1 MLFKKIKMWYKYK
14 IWWMVILTG
23 FYSVA
28 ALSQNNDKKEKIES
42 FKVAFITQKL
52 NLTTKEAQL
61 FWPVYNEYLDKIEAL
76 KNARKKELRSANI
89 NIDTYSDKDLELMLD
104 NEFLSKEK
112 EVELGKEYFN
122 KFKTVIRLTII
133 NSNII
138 IYFTFDWTFI
148 NARNVQFNYRFLSSN

>member
-1 MLFKKIKMWYKYK
+1 MWYKYK
-14 IWWMVILTG
+14 IWWVLILTG

-52 NLTTKEAQL
+52 NLTAKEAQL
-61 FWPVYNEYLDKIEAL
+61 FWPVYNEYLDKIETL
-76 KNARKKELRSANI
+76 KNARKKELRTANI

-122 KFKTVIRLTII
+122 KFKSVIPVKKVILLYKAEDEFKRELLRQI
-133 NSNII
+133 SGK
-138 IYFTFDWTFI
+138 
-148 NARNVQFNYRFLSSN
+148 

>member
-1 MLFKKIKMWYKYK
+1 MLFKKIKMWYNYK
-14 IWWMVILTG
+14 IWWVLILTG

-52 NLTTKEAQL
+52 NLTAKEAQL
-61 FWPVYNEYLDKIEAL
+61 FWPVYNEYLDKIETL

-122 KFKTVIRLTII
+122 KFKSVIPVKKVILLYKAEDEFKRELLRQI
-133 NSNII
+133 SGK
-138 IYFTFDWTFI
+138 
-148 NARNVQFNYRFLSSN
+148 

>member
-14 IWWMVILTG
+14 IWWVLILTG

-52 NLTTKEAQL
+52 NLTAKEAQL
-61 FWPVYNEYLDKIEAL
+61 FWPVYNEYLDKIETL
-76 KNARKKELRSANI
+76 KNARKKELRTANI

-122 KFKTVIRLTII
+122 KFKSVIPVKKVILLYKAEDEFKRELLRQI
-133 NSNII
+133 SGK
-138 IYFTFDWTFI
+138 
-148 NARNVQFNYRFLSSN
+148 

>member
-1 MLFKKIKMWYKYK
+1 MLFKKIKMWYNYK
-14 IWWMVILTG
+14 IWWVLILTG

-52 NLTTKEAQL
+52 NLTAKEAQL
-61 FWPVYNEYLDKIEAL
+61 FWPVYNEYLDKIETL
-76 KNARKKELRSANI
+76 KNARKKELRTANI

-122 KFKTVIRLTII
+122 KFKSVIPVKKVILLYKAEDEFKRELLRQI
-133 NSNII
+133 SGK
-138 IYFTFDWTFI
+138 
-148 NARNVQFNYRFLSSN
+148 

>member
-14 IWWMVILTG
+14 IWWVLILTG

-52 NLTTKEAQL
+52 NLTAKEAQL

-122 KFKTVIRLTII
+122 KFKSVIPVKKVILLYKAEDEFKRELLRQI
-133 NSNII
+133 SGK
-138 IYFTFDWTFI
+138 
-148 NARNVQFNYRFLSSN
+148 

>member
-1 MLFKKIKMWYKYK
+1 MWYKYK
-14 IWWMVILTG
+14 IWWVLILTG

-52 NLTTKEAQL
+52 NLTAKEAQL
-61 FWPVYNEYLDKIEAL
+61 FWPVYNEYLDKIETL

-122 KFKTVIRLTII
+122 KFKSVIPVKKVILLYKAEDEFKRELLRQI
-133 NSNII
+133 SGK
-138 IYFTFDWTFI
+138 
-148 NARNVQFNYRFLSSN
+148 

>member
-14 IWWMVILTG
+14 ICWVLILTG

-52 NLTTKEAQL
+52 NLTAKEAQL
-61 FWPVYNEYLDKIEAL
+61 FWPVYNEYLDKIETL

-122 KFKTVIRLTII
+122 KFKSVIPVKKVILLYKAEDEFKRELLRQI
-133 NSNII
+133 SGK
-138 IYFTFDWTFI
+138 
-148 NARNVQFNYRFLSSN
+148 

>member
-14 IWWMVILTG
+14 IWWVLILTG

-52 NLTTKEAQL
+52 NLTAKEAQL
-61 FWPVYNEYLDKIEAL
+61 FWPVYNEYLDKIETL

-122 KFKTVIRLTII
+122 KFKSVIPVKKVILLYKAEDEFKRELLRQI
-133 NSNII
+133 SGK
-138 IYFTFDWTFI
+138 
-148 NARNVQFNYRFLSSN
+148 

>member
-1 MLFKKIKMWYKYK
+1 MLFKKIKMWYNYK
-14 IWWMVILTG
+14 IWWVLILTG

-122 KFKTVIRLTII
+122 KFKSVIPVKKVILLYKAEDEFKRELLRQI
-133 NSNII
+133 SGK
-138 IYFTFDWTFI
+138 
-148 NARNVQFNYRFLSSN
+148 

>member
-14 IWWMVILTG
+14 IWWVIILTG

-52 NLTTKEAQL
+52 NLTTKEAQQ
-61 FWPVYNEYLDKIEAL
+61 FWPVYNEYLDKIEVL
-76 KNARKKELRSANI
+76 KNSRKKELRSASI
-89 NIDTYSDKDLELMLD
+89 NIESYSDKDLELMLD

-122 KFKTVIRLTII
+122 KFKSVIPVKKVILLYKAEDEFKRELLRQI
-133 NSNII
+133 SGK
-138 IYFTFDWTFI
+138 
-148 NARNVQFNYRFLSSN
+148 

>member
-1 MLFKKIKMWYKYK
+1 MWYKYK
-14 IWWMVILTG
+14 IWWVIILTG

-52 NLTTKEAQL
+52 NLTTKEAQQ
-61 FWPVYNEYLDKIEAL
+61 FWPVYNEYLDKIEVL
-76 KNARKKELRSANI
+76 KNSRKKELRSASI
-89 NIDTYSDKDLELMLD
+89 NIESYSDKDLELMLD

-122 KFKTVIRLTII
+122 KFKSVIPVKKVILLYKAEDEFKRELLRQI
-133 NSNII
+133 SGK
-138 IYFTFDWTFI
+138 
-148 NARNVQFNYRFLSSN
+148 

>member
-14 IWWMVILTG
+14 IWWVLILTG

-122 KFKTVIRLTII
+122 KFKSVIPVKKVILLYKAEDEFKRELLRQI
-133 NSNII
+133 SGK
-138 IYFTFDWTFI
+138 
-148 NARNVQFNYRFLSSN
+148 

>member
-14 IWWMVILTG
+14 IWWVLILTG

-112 EVELGKEYFN
+112 EVEVGKEYFN
-122 KFKTVIRLTII
+122 KFKSVIPVKKVILLYKAEDEFKRELLRQI
-133 NSNII
+133 SGK
-138 IYFTFDWTFI
+138 
-148 NARNVQFNYRFLSSN
+148 

>member
-14 IWWMVILTG
+14 IWWVLILTG

-89 NIDTYSDKDLELMLD
+89 NIETYSDKDLELMLD

-122 KFKTVIRLTII
+122 KFKSVIPVKKVILLYKAEDEFKRELLRQI
-133 NSNII
+133 SGK
-138 IYFTFDWTFI
+138 
-148 NARNVQFNYRFLSSN
+148 

>member
-1 MLFKKIKMWYKYK
+1 MLFKKIKMWYNYK
-14 IWWMVILTG
+14 IWWVLILTG

-52 NLTTKEAQL
+52 NLTAKEAQL

-122 KFKTVIRLTII
+122 KFKSVIPVKKVILLYKAEDEFKRELLRQI
-133 NSNII
+133 SGK
-138 IYFTFDWTFI
+138 
-148 NARNVQFNYRFLSSN
+148 

>member
-122 KFKTVIRLTII
+122 KFKSVIPVKKVILLYKAEDEFKRELLRQI
-133 NSNII
+133 SGK
-138 IYFTFDWTFI
+138 
-148 NARNVQFNYRFLSSN
+148 

>member
-1 MLFKKIKMWYKYK
+1 MLFKKIKMWYKHK
-14 IWWMVILTG
+14 IWWVLILTG

-52 NLTTKEAQL
+52 NLTAKEAQL

-122 KFKTVIRLTII
+122 KFKSVIPLKKVILLYKAEDEFKRELLRQI
-133 NSNII
+133 SGK
-138 IYFTFDWTFI
+138 
-148 NARNVQFNYRFLSSN
+148 

>member
-1 MLFKKIKMWYKYK
+1 MWYKYK
-14 IWWMVILTG
+14 IWWVLILTG

-52 NLTTKEAQL
+52 NLTAKEAQL

-122 KFKTVIRLTII
+122 KFKSVIPVKKVILLYKAEDEFKRELLRQI
-133 NSNII
+133 SGK
-138 IYFTFDWTFI
+138 
-148 NARNVQFNYRFLSSN
+148 

>member
-122 KFKTVIRLTII
+122 KFKTVIPVKKVILLYKAEDEFKRELLRQI
-133 NSNII
+133 SGK
-138 IYFTFDWTFI
+138 
-148 NARNVQFNYRFLSSN
+148 

>member
-14 IWWMVILTG
+14 IWWVIILTG

-61 FWPVYNEYLDKIEAL
+61 FWPVYNEYLDKIEVL
-76 KNARKKELRSANI
+76 KNSRKKELRSASI
-89 NIDTYSDKDLELMLD
+89 NIESYSDKDLELMSD

-122 KFKTVIRLTII
+122 KFKSVIPVKKVILLYKAEDEFKRELLRQI
-133 NSNII
+133 SGK
-138 IYFTFDWTFI
+138 
-148 NARNVQFNYRFLSSN
+148 